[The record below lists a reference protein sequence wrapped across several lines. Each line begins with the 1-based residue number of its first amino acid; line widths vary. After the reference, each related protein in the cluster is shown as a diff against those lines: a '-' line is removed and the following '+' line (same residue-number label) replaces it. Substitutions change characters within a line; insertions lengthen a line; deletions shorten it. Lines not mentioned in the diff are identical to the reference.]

1 MRLPGPQPPPDE
13 TRGPA
18 SLSRRRLLTGTAA
31 TAAVA
36 ALPALGGA
44 PPAAAA
50 TSPDPARLA
59 APAAQSADGFAGVA
73 ALGLTGTTG
82 GAGGPV
88 VTVTDAETF
97 LDYCDRTE
105 PYVIQ
110 VSGTLRITSKQGVR
124 SNKTIVGLGTDAEIT
139 DGGLDMYRRQNVI
152 IRNLR
157 FTDAEDDAISIQQ
170 SSHHIWIDHCTFSS
184 GADGL
189 IDIVRG
195 ADYITVSWN
204 HFHDHSKTMLIGH
217 SDANGSQDRGALR
230 VTFHHNF
237 FDGTAQRHPR
247 VRFGEPVHVYNN
259 YYRAN
264 TLYGVAST
272 EDAGVLVEA
281 NYFENVAHPVCSGY
295 DESGP
300 GRVVERG
307 NVYVNCGKPETLGT
321 VVEPRTYYAYA
332 LDAPANLPALVP
344 AGAGA
349 GRI

>member
-1 MRLPGPQPPPDE
+1 M
-13 TRGPA
+13 
-18 SLSRRRLLTGTAA
+18 SSISRRALLAGAAA
-31 TAAVA
+31 TALATTTR
-36 ALPALGGA
+36 PAW
-44 PPAAAA
+44 
-50 TSPDPARLA
+50 A
-59 APAAQSADGFAGVA
+59 APLATADGFAGVNS
-73 ALGLTGTTG
+73 LGQNGTTG

-88 VTVTDAETF
+88 VTVRDADAF
-97 LDYCDRTE
+97 LDYCDRNE

-110 VSGTLRITSKQGVR
+110 VDGVMRISSKQGVR
-124 SNKTIVGLGTDAEIT
+124 SNKTIIGLGSTAEIT
-139 DGGLDMYRRQNVI
+139 GGGLDLYRRQNVI

-157 FTDAEDDAISIQQ
+157 FTGADDDAISIQQ
-170 SSHHIWIDHCTFSS
+170 SSHHVWIDHCDLSG

-204 HFHDHSKTMLIGH
+204 HFHDHSKTALLGH
-217 SDANGSQDRGALR
+217 SDSNAGQDTGKLR

-247 VRFGEPVHVYNN
+247 VRFGEPIHVYNN
-259 YYRAN
+259 YFRNN

-272 EDAGVLVEA
+272 ENAGVLVEA
-281 NYFENVAHPVCSGY
+281 NYFENVAHPIYSGY

-307 NVYVNCGKPETLGT
+307 NVYVRSGTPETLGT
-321 VVEPRTYYAYA
+321 VVEPRTYYPYTPDSAA
-332 LDAPANLPALVP
+332 GLPGTVP
-344 AGAGA
+344 AGVGV